1 MEAILTIGNGQH
13 TRNFS
18 GFFTKIFGGSNI
30 FTELRVFRNSVNSW
44 DIAVLHESFAHKT
57 IVQVAHSGERFIP
70 NFQNQINTPNPS
82 GDTIYNITEY
92 KGNAMDIGGLQEI
105 QEPTNIYDFF
115 PLKEYSGGNK
125 KVTLEVLRKWILK
138 SMHSGSI
145 VRGSREFST
154 WGGESASVA
163 VPKGALVTLYIQTDG
178 DYATGTIQTSNDNA
192 SWNDATSYQYNDSVR
207 TTASSLTIVVPP

>member
-1 MEAILTIGNGQH
+1 MKKISPYEWEIYAYINAWTHKNIVDISYGGEFIEDFRQDISVEDVSGNKIYDIPKYNNDMNIG
-13 TRNFS
+13 
-18 GFFTKIFGGSNI
+18 
-30 FTELRVFRNSVNSW
+30 
-44 DIAVLHESFAHKT
+44 A
-57 IVQVAHSGERFIP
+57 
-70 NFQNQINTPNPS
+70 
-82 GDTIYNITEY
+82 
-92 KGNAMDIGGLQEI
+92 LQEI
-105 QEPTNIYDFF
+105 TEPTNIYDFF

-125 KVTLEVLRKWILK
+125 KVTLEGLRKWILK

-145 VRGSREFST
+145 VRGSQAFSS